1 MSIRKYLT
9 LSLVLFS
16 IYNSNAQK
24 LKPILKELQLNSLD
38 AFKTPSGNWKI
49 IGDVQARYTDTALEY
64 TKGTGILLNDFNRSF
79 AYKGT
84 PYHLF
89 TNMEHGDIYF
99 EFDFM
104 IPKGSNSG
112 IYLQS
117 RYEVQINDSWGIKIP
132 TFSDMGGIYE
142 RWKDNKGFEG
152 NAPLKN
158 ASSSPGLWQHME
170 ISFQAPRFDGNG
182 KKTMPAKFNY
192 VKLNGITLH
201 ENIFVSGP
209 TRASIDEDE
218 KKSAPLMIQGD
229 HGMIAIKNFRYAP
242 QEQLNVSVSD
252 ITYKY
257 FEKTVKTL
265 EEAATT
271 KPTSEGKT
279 KAIDSRLA
287 SANDNY
293 FLQFEG
299 KLNIEEDGDYLLSS
313 IFTGDGGLIID
324 ADTVI
329 PKGWTFIGAS
339 AFDGRKNLTKGSHYF
354 KLWVNKEVGWARS
367 GLSLTIEKANSKTV
381 SLHAPA
387 SLPERAPDPLINIRS
402 EKEPTIIRSFMFHKN
417 KKLTHVISVGDPA
430 QVHYS
435 YDLLQGAMLYMWKGD
450 YLNATDMW
458 YERGEPQTSSPMG
471 ASITLAGTCPIF
483 EINNSSD
490 SITDYK
496 YKGYALDQQR
506 YPTFLYEYKN
516 IKIEDKISPIQNGN
530 GLNRTINIDG
540 IDKNNL
546 MIRIAQGKSIKSM
559 GNGLYNI
566 DDQKYFV
573 QTTLGEIPTIEM
585 HNGQQV
591 LLISAKQKI
600 NFQLIW

>member
-1 MSIRKYLT
+1 
-9 LSLVLFS
+9 
-16 IYNSNAQK
+16 
-24 LKPILKELQLNSLD
+24 
-38 AFKTPSGNWKI
+38 
-49 IGDVQARYTDTALEY
+49 
-64 TKGTGILLNDFNRSF
+64 
-79 AYKGT
+79 
-84 PYHLF
+84 
-89 TNMEHGDIYF
+89 MEHGDINL

-117 RYEVQINDSWGIKIP
+117 RYEIQINDSWGVKIP

-142 RWKDNKGFEG
+142 RWKDDKGFEG

-158 ASSSPGLWQHME
+158 ACSAPGLWQHME
-170 ISFQAPRFDGNG
+170 ISFQAPRFDANG
-182 KKTMPAKFNY
+182 KKTMSAKFNY

-209 TRASIDEDE
+209 TRAAIGDDE
-218 KKSAPLMIQGD
+218 KKLAPLMIQGD

-242 QEQLNVSVSD
+242 QDELNVSLSD

-257 FEKTVKTL
+257 YEKTAKSL
-265 EEAATT
+265 EEASKT
-271 KPTSEGKT
+271 KPTSEGKA

-287 SANDNY
+287 SARDNY
-293 FLQFEG
+293 FLMFDG
-299 KLNIEEDGDYLLSS
+299 NLNIEENSEYLFSS

-324 ADTVI
+324 GDTVI
-329 PKGWTFIGAS
+329 PKGWTFIGAYP
-339 AFDGRKNLTKGSHYF
+339 FYGKTNLTKGSHKF
-354 KLWVNKEVGWARS
+354 KLWVNKEVTWARS
-367 GLSLTIEKANSKTV
+367 GLALSIEKANSKTV

-435 YDLLQGAMLYMWKGD
+435 YDLLQGAMLFVWKGD

-471 ASITLAGTCPIF
+471 ATITLSGMCPIY
-483 EINNSSD
+483 EATNNTD
-490 SITDYK
+490 SISNYK
-496 YKGYALDQQR
+496 YKGYNLDQQR
-506 YPTFLYEYKN
+506 YPTFSYEYKKV
-516 IKIEDKISPIQNGN
+516 KIEDKIIPFENGK
-530 GLNRTINIDG
+530 GLNRTINVEGDG
-540 IDKNNL
+540 KNDL
-546 MIRIAQGKSIKSM
+546 MLRIAQGKSIKSI
-559 GNGLYNI
+559 GNGLYSI
-566 DDQKYFV
+566 DDQSYFI
-573 QTTLGEIPTIEM
+573 QISSAETPLIET

-591 LLISAKQKI
+591 LLASAQKKLSYQI
-600 NFQLIW
+600 IW

>member
-1 MSIRKYLT
+1 MFVRKYLT
-9 LSLVLFS
+9 ITLILFS
-16 IYNSNAQK
+16 MFSSYAQK
-24 LKPILKELQLNSLD
+24 LKPILKELPLISME
-38 AFKTPSGNWKI
+38 AFKAPSANWKI
-49 IGDVQARYTDTALEY
+49 VGEVQGRYTDTTLMFSN
-64 TKGTGILLNDFNRSF
+64 GNGILVNDFNKTF
-79 AYKGT
+79 AYKGS

-89 TNMEHGDIYF
+89 TNMEHGDIYL

-117 RYEVQINDSWGIKIP
+117 RYEVQINDSWGVKIP
-132 TFSDMGGIYE
+132 TYSDMGGIYE

-158 ASSSPGLWQHME
+158 ACSSPGLWQHME
-170 ISFQAPRFDGNG
+170 ISFQAPRFDENG
-182 KKTMPAKFNY
+182 KKTKLAKFNY

-201 ENIFVSGP
+201 ENILLSGP
-209 TRASIDEDE
+209 TRAAIQDDE
-218 KKSAPLMIQGD
+218 KALAPLMIQGD
-229 HGMIAIKNFRYAP
+229 HGMIAIKNFKYAP
-242 QEQLNVSVSD
+242 QEELNVSVSD
-252 ITYKY
+252 ISYKY
-257 FEKTVKTL
+257 FEKTAKTL

-287 SANDNY
+287 SARDNY

-324 ADTVI
+324 GDSVI
-329 PKGWTFIGAS
+329 PKGWTFIGAA
-339 AFDGRKNLTKGSHYF
+339 AFDGRKNLTKGSHNF

-402 EKEPTIIRSFMFHKN
+402 EKEPTIIRSFMFHKK
-417 KKLTHVISVGDPA
+417 KKLTHVLSVGDPA

-471 ASITLAGTCPIF
+471 ATITLAGTCPIF
-483 EINNSSD
+483 EINNPSD
-490 SITDYK
+490 SITEYK
-496 YKGYALDQQR
+496 YKGYTLDQQR

-516 IKIEDKISPIQNGN
+516 IKIEDKISPILNGN
-530 GLNRTINIDG
+530 GLIRTINIDG
-540 IDKNNL
+540 NNRNNL
-546 MIRIAQGKSIKSM
+546 MIKIAQSTSIKPM
-559 GNGLYNI
+559 GNGLYI
-566 DDQKYFV
+566 IGDHEYFV
-573 QTTLGEIPTIEM
+573 KLNQNSSPKIESYQG
-585 HNGQQV
+585 NQV
-591 LLISAKQKI
+591 LLMTGGEPIQY
-600 NFQLIW
+600 QLIW

>member
-1 MSIRKYLT
+1 MFVRKYLT
-9 LSLVLFS
+9 IALVLFS
-16 IYNSNAQK
+16 MYSSYAQK
-24 LKPILKELQLNSLD
+24 LKPILKELPLNSME
-38 AFKTPSGNWKI
+38 AFKTPSANWKI
-49 IGDVQARYTDTALEY
+49 VGETQAKYTDTVISY
-64 TKGTGILLNDFNRSF
+64 TKGGGILLNDFNKSF
-79 AYKGT
+79 AYKGS

-89 TNMEHGDIYF
+89 TNMEHGDIIL

-117 RYEVQINDSWGIKIP
+117 RYEIQINDSWGVKVP

-142 RWKDNKGFEG
+142 RWKDDKGFEG

-158 ASSSPGLWQHME
+158 ACSAPGLWQHME
-170 ISFQAPRFDGNG
+170 ISFQAPRFDANG
-182 KKTMPAKFNY
+182 KKTISAKFNY

-201 ENIFVSGP
+201 ENILLSGP
-209 TRASIDEDE
+209 TRAAFEDNE
-218 KKSAPLMIQGD
+218 KALAPLMIQGD
-229 HGMIAIKNFRYAP
+229 HGMIAIKNFKYAP
-242 QEQLNVSVSD
+242 QEELKVSVSD

-257 FEKTVKTL
+257 FEKTAKTL

-271 KPTSEGKT
+271 TPTSEGKT

-287 SANDNY
+287 SAKDNY

-299 KLNIEEDGDYLLSS
+299 KLNIEEDGNYLLSS

-324 ADTVI
+324 GDSVI

-339 AFDGRKNLTKGSHYF
+339 AFDGRKDLTKGSHNF

-402 EKEPTIIRSFMFHKN
+402 EREPTIIRSFMFHKN

-435 YDLLQGAMLYMWKGD
+435 YDLLQGAMLYVWKGD

-471 ASITLAGTCPIF
+471 ATITLAGTCPIF
-483 EINNSSD
+483 EKNNSTD
-490 SITDYK
+490 SITGYK
-496 YKGYALDQQR
+496 YKGYNLDQQR
-506 YPTFLYEYKN
+506 YPTFSYEYKN
-516 IKIEDKISPIQNGN
+516 VKIEDKISPFENGK
-530 GLNRTINIDG
+530 GLNRIIYAEGDG
-540 IDKNNL
+540 KKDL
-546 MIRIAQGKSIKSM
+546 MLRIAQGKSIKLI
-559 GNGLYNI
+559 GNGLYSI
-566 DDQKYFV
+566 DDQSYFIQV
-573 QTTLGEIPTIEM
+573 NAAENPLIET

-591 LLISAKQKI
+591 LLGSAQKKLSY
-600 NFQLIW
+600 QLIW

>member
-1 MSIRKYLT
+1 MLVRTSLIITIAIFSLT
-9 LSLVLFS
+9 GSF
-16 IYNSNAQK
+16 AQK
-24 LKPILKELQLNSLD
+24 VKPILKELPLNSME
-38 AFKTPSGNWKI
+38 AFKSPSANWKI
-49 IGDVQARYTDTALEY
+49 VGEVQARYTDTVLEY
-64 TKGTGILLNDFNRSF
+64 TKGTGILLNDFNKSF

-89 TNMEHGDIYF
+89 PNMEHGDIYL

-104 IPKGSNSG
+104 ISKGSNSG

-117 RYEVQINDSWGIKIP
+117 RYEVQINDSWGVKIP

-142 RWKDNKGFEG
+142 RWKDDKGFEG

-158 ASSSPGLWQHME
+158 ACSAPGLWQHME
-170 ISFQAPRFDGNG
+170 ISFQAPRFDATG
-182 KKTMPAKFNY
+182 KKTMPAKFNF

-209 TRASIDEDE
+209 TRAAVADDE
-218 KKSAPLMIQGD
+218 KKLAPLMIQGD
-229 HGMIAIKNFRYAP
+229 HGMIAIKNFKYAP
-242 QEQLNVSVSD
+242 QEELNVSVSD
-252 ITYKY
+252 LTYKY
-257 FEKTVKTL
+257 FEKTAKTL
-265 EEAATT
+265 EEAAKI
-271 KPTSEGKT
+271 KPTSEGKA

-287 SANDNY
+287 SARDNY

-299 KLNIEEDGDYLLSS
+299 KLNIEEDGNYLLSS

-324 ADTVI
+324 GDSVI

-339 AFDGRKNLTKGSHYF
+339 AFDGRKNLTKGSHNF

-367 GLSLTIEKANSKTV
+367 GLSLTIEKANSKTIA
-381 SLHAPA
+381 LHAPA

-417 KKLTHVISVGDPA
+417 KKLTHVLSVGDPS

-435 YDLLQGAMLYMWKGD
+435 YDLLQGAMLYVWKGD

-471 ASITLAGTCPIF
+471 ATITLPGICPIF
-483 EINNSSD
+483 ESNSTTD
-490 SITDYK
+490 SIAKYK
-496 YKGYALDQQR
+496 YKGYTLTENR
-506 YPTFLYEYKN
+506 YPAFAYEYNN
-516 IKIEDKISPIQNGN
+516 IKVEDKISPIENGK
-530 GLNRTINIDG
+530 GINRTINVDG
-540 IDKNNL
+540 DEKNNL
-546 MIRIAQGKSIKSM
+546 MLRIAQGKSIKPM
-559 GNGLYNI
+559 GNGLYSI
-566 DDQKYFV
+566 DDQNYFV
-573 QTTLGEIPTIEM
+573 QTSSGDTPTIEM

-591 LLISAKQKI
+591 LLVSAKQKLSY
-600 NFQLIW
+600 QLIW

>member
-1 MSIRKYLT
+1 MLVRISLIITFAISSLT
-9 LSLVLFS
+9 GSF
-16 IYNSNAQK
+16 AQK
-24 LKPILKELQLNSLD
+24 VKPILKELPLNSME
-38 AFKTPSGNWKI
+38 AFKSPSANWKI
-49 IGDVQARYTDTALEY
+49 VGEVQARYTDTVLGY
-64 TKGTGILLNDFNRSF
+64 TKGTGILLNDFNKSF

-89 TNMEHGDIYF
+89 PNMEHGDIYL

-104 IPKGSNSG
+104 ITKGSNSG

-117 RYEVQINDSWGIKIP
+117 RYEVQINDSWGVKIP

-142 RWKDNKGFEG
+142 RWKDDKGFEG

-158 ASSSPGLWQHME
+158 ASSAPGLWQHME
-170 ISFQAPRFDGNG
+170 ISFQAPRFDANG
-182 KKTMPAKFNY
+182 KKTMPAKFNF

-209 TRASIDEDE
+209 TRAAIADDE
-218 KKSAPLMIQGD
+218 KQLAPLMIQGD
-229 HGMIAIKNFRYAP
+229 HGMIAIKNFKYAP
-242 QEQLNVSVSD
+242 QEELNVSVSD
-252 ITYKY
+252 LTYKY
-257 FEKTVKTL
+257 FEKTAKTL
-265 EEAATT
+265 EEAAKT
-271 KPTSEGKT
+271 KPTSEGKA

-287 SANDNY
+287 SARDNY

-299 KLNIEEDGDYLLSS
+299 KLNIEEDGNYLLSS

-324 ADTVI
+324 GDSVI

-339 AFDGRKNLTKGSHYF
+339 AFDGRKNLTKGSHNF

-367 GLSLTIEKANSKTV
+367 GLSLTIEKANSKTIA
-381 SLHAPA
+381 LHAPA

-417 KKLTHVISVGDPA
+417 KKLTHVLSVGDPS

-435 YDLLQGAMLYMWKGD
+435 YDLIQGAMLYVWKGD

-471 ASITLAGTCPIF
+471 ATITLPGICPIF
-483 EINNSSD
+483 ESNNITD
-490 SITDYK
+490 SIAKYK
-496 YKGYALDQQR
+496 YKGYTLTENR
-506 YPTFLYEYKN
+506 YPVFAYEYNNLKV
-516 IKIEDKISPIQNGN
+516 EDKISPIENGK
-530 GLNRTINIDG
+530 GINRTINVDG
-540 IDKNNL
+540 DEKNNL
-546 MIRIAQGKSIKSM
+546 MLRIAQGKSIKAM
-559 GNGLYNI
+559 GNGLYSI
-566 DDQKYFV
+566 DDQNYFV
-573 QTTLGEIPTIEM
+573 QTTSGETPTIEI

-591 LLISAKQKI
+591 LLISAKQKLSY
-600 NFQLIW
+600 QLIW

>member
-1 MSIRKYLT
+1 MLVRTSLLLT
-9 LSLVLFS
+9 LAISSLTGSF
-16 IYNSNAQK
+16 AQK
-24 LKPILKELQLNSLD
+24 VKPILKELPLNSME
-38 AFKTPSGNWKI
+38 AFKSPSANWKI
-49 IGDVQARYTDTALEY
+49 VGEVKARYADTVLGY
-64 TKGTGILLNDFNRSF
+64 TKGTGILLNDFNKSF

-89 TNMEHGDIYF
+89 PNMEHGDIYL

-104 IPKGSNSG
+104 IAKGSNSG

-117 RYEVQINDSWGIKIP
+117 RYEVQINDSWGVKIP

-142 RWKDNKGFEG
+142 RWKDDKGFEG

-158 ASSSPGLWQHME
+158 ACSAPGLWQHME
-170 ISFQAPRFDGNG
+170 ISFQAPRFDATG
-182 KKTMPAKFNY
+182 KKTMPAKFNF

-209 TRASIDEDE
+209 TRAAIADDE
-218 KKSAPLMIQGD
+218 KQLAPLMIQGD
-229 HGMIAIKNFRYAP
+229 HGMIAIKNFKYAP
-242 QEQLNVSVSD
+242 QEELNVSVSD
-252 ITYKY
+252 LTYKY
-257 FEKTVKTL
+257 FEKTAKTL
-265 EEAATT
+265 EEAAKT
-271 KPTSEGKT
+271 KPTSEGKA

-287 SANDNY
+287 SARDNY

-299 KLNIEEDGDYLLSS
+299 KLNIEEDGNYLLSS

-324 ADTVI
+324 GDSVI

-339 AFDGRKNLTKGSHYF
+339 AFDGRKNLTKGSHNF

-367 GLSLTIEKANSKTV
+367 GLSLTIEKANSKTIA
-381 SLHAPA
+381 LHAPA

-417 KKLTHVISVGDPA
+417 KKLTHVLSVGDPS

-435 YDLLQGAMLYMWKGD
+435 YDLLQGAMLYVWKGD

-471 ASITLAGTCPIF
+471 ATITLQGICPIF
-483 EINNSSD
+483 ESNNTTD
-490 SITDYK
+490 SIAKYK
-496 YKGYALDQQR
+496 YKGYTLTENR
-506 YPTFLYEYKN
+506 YPVFAYEYNNLKV
-516 IKIEDKISPIQNGN
+516 EDKISPIENGK
-530 GLNRTINIDG
+530 GINRTINVDG
-540 IDKNNL
+540 DEKNNL
-546 MIRIAQGKSIKSM
+546 MLRIAQGKSIKPM
-559 GNGLYNI
+559 GNGLYSI
-566 DDQKYFV
+566 DDQNYFV
-573 QTTLGEIPTIEM
+573 QTSSGDTPTIEM

-591 LLISAKQKI
+591 LLISAKQKLSY
-600 NFQLIW
+600 QLIW